1 MQQIFINLDVNNQ
14 FKKFVLIY
22 NWIINNVN
30 MHNLHFYLEQKFP
43 NLVFH
48 AQLLFITKNELLK
61 IEQFQ
66 YIYIL
71 CKNDEAVQN
80 VLTI

>member
-30 MHNLHFYLEQKFP
+30 MHLHFYLEQKFP

-48 AQLLFITKNELLK
+48 VQLLFITKNELLK

-71 CKNDEAVQN
+71 YKNDEAVQN